1 MKGIVSFWAAW
12 YEVCRRERRDAH
24 FALPGWPLMKRFVW
38 LFVVVL
44 VVCPSAQGADWAVFL
59 NAFGETATA
68 YLNDAFLLL
77 GYTADGFVAGF
88 VEERE
93 AVDTVTNVQKRVQI
107 IRAKI
112 KAVSDARIAEVDR
125 QLLSILESGYA
136 CLDHEAW
143 ALVQYMKEK
152 SPAAAKRFD
161 EQRAAC
167 QERLRTVADF
177 YAKLPTSPQLPEP
190 LSTR

>member
-1 MKGIVSFWAAW
+1 
-12 YEVCRRERRDAH
+12 
-24 FALPGWPLMKRFVW
+24 MKRFIW
-38 LFVVVL
+38 LFVVLL
-44 VVCPSAQGADWAVFL
+44 VVCPSAHSADWAVFL

-68 YLNDAFLLL
+68 YLNDAFLLI
-77 GYTADGFVAGF
+77 GATADAFVAGIID
-88 VEERE
+88 EQT
-93 AVDTVTNVQKRVQI
+93 AVDHVTNVQKRVQI

-125 QLLSILESGYA
+125 QLLAILDGGYA

-143 ALVQYMKEK
+143 ALVQYVKEK
-152 SPAAAKRFD
+152 SPASAKRFD
-161 EQRAAC
+161 EQRTAC
-167 QERLRTVADF
+167 FERLRTVADF

>member
-1 MKGIVSFWAAW
+1 
-12 YEVCRRERRDAH
+12 
-24 FALPGWPLMKRFVW
+24 MKRFVW

-44 VVCPSAQGADWAVFL
+44 VVCPSAQAADWAVFL

-88 VEERE
+88 VQERE

-112 KAVSDARIAEVDR
+112 KAVSDARIAELDR
-125 QLLSILESGYA
+125 QLLSILEGGYA

-143 ALVQYMKEK
+143 TLVQYMKEK
-152 SPAAAKRFD
+152 SPASAKRFD